1 MDLKRILR
9 HLTAPD
15 WVTRRAFPDRL
26 MAAIERAIHESEKEH
41 RGELRFVVEAGLDL
55 RQLLAGMTPRE
66 RAIEVF
72 SQLRVWDTEH
82 NSGVLIY
89 VQFVDRCTVILA
101 DRGIAARVEQSQWDD
116 ICQRMDREFHAG
128 RFEQGALAAIG
139 EITALLR
146 RHFPAGKGDVDELA
160 NRPVIL

>member
-1 MDLKRILR
+1 MDLKRILK

-15 WVTRRAFPDRL
+15 WITRRAFPEKVL
-26 MAAIERAIHESEKEH
+26 AAIENAIRESEKQH

-55 RQLLAGMTPRE
+55 RQLLAGMTPHE
-66 RAIEVF
+66 RAVEVF
-72 SQLRVWDTEH
+72 SQLRVWDTAH

-101 DRGIAARVEQSQWDD
+101 DRGIAARVEQNQWDD
-116 ICQRMDREFHAG
+116 ICRRMDREFHAG

-146 RHFPAGKGDVDELA
+146 RHFPVGQGDVDELA